1 MWVAFPF
8 SSFRVSFPL
17 YNHVKREAPFQSR
30 WYWLSKCFIYC
41 HLAGAWTSKWQI
53 INALPETINQKVCL
67 SESCIRFHF
76 NSVCLSLSLSHYII
90 NCHGIGIGIQFQ
102 FIHSVDGCWRSQHS
116 ARALWLPLHMALSI
130 SLQLPIDEN
139 QPLMNC
145 IESVLWHATLL
156 CTHKPAVTLSLSQQD
171 QPVLLALETIHGKS
185 LISVSIG
192 FDKCAELVVGWEVPA
207 SKQKLHRER
216 QRERER
222 EREKSGNFR

>member
-1 MWVAFPF
+1 MFHLLSSRRRVDIQVA
-8 SSFRVSFPL
+8 
-17 YNHVKREAPFQSR
+17 NHQ
-30 WYWLSKCFIYC
+30 CF
-41 HLAGAWTSKWQI
+41 TR
-53 INALPETINQKVCL
+53 NNQPKGVP
-67 SESCIRFHF
+67 IRILHPI
-76 NSVCLSLSLSHYII
+76 SLQLCLSLSLSHYII

-222 EREKSGNFR
+222 EREKKWQFQIESEPWCHWFFQKNVLLFLLYIHFFVLFHSKSCC